1 MLPHH
6 AVLLLLAL
14 AFAAIVVS
22 NLILIWRERALVR
35 SLRAARDLAAGREP
49 ARPSPGALKA

>member
-22 NLILIWRERALVR
+22 NLILIWRERSLAR
-35 SLRAARDLAAGREP
+35 SLRAARDLAAERAP
-49 ARPSPGALKA
+49 ARAPSAVLKA